1 MNLFKKLTIATSI
14 AAASFVGYAYGQ
26 DFQWKEATSN
36 GYQYKYVTNDPTLAR
51 YYTLKNGLTVILS
64 PTNKDPRIQ
73 TYIATKAGSKTDP
86 ADHQVWPI
94 IWNMLFKGTNQF
106 GSKDWAKEKPLLDQI
121 DALYE
126 KYNQTKTKQ
135 KEKRFIKKSI
145 KFPEKQPNMP
155 SPMNMIK

>member
-1 MNLFKKLTIATSI
+1 
-14 AAASFVGYAYGQ
+14 
-26 DFQWKEATSN
+26 
-36 GYQYKYVTNDPTLAR
+36 
-51 YYTLKNGLTVILS
+51 LTVILS
-64 PTNKDPRIQ
+64 PTNKEPRIQ

-86 ADHQVWPI
+86 ADHTGLAHYLEH
-94 IWNMLFKGTNQF
+94 MLFKGTNQF

-126 KYNQTKTKQ
+126 KYNQTKDEA

-145 KFPEKQPNMP
+145 KFREKQPNMP